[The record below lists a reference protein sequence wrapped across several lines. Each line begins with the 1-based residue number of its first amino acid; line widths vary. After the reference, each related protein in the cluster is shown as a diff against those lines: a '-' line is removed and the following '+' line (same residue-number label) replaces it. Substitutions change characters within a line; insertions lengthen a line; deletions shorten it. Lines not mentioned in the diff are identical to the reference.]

1 MESQKINRLKV
12 VLVENG
18 KTGKWLAEQVGKNEA
33 TVSRWCSNKMQ
44 PSLDMLVKIA
54 GLLNVDPR
62 QLINGGNNDWLWQ
75 RRKLQRKR
83 RTPSILKPYCLT
95 AATISVVAHRS
106 MISAMWYLRLCFSD
120 LLAKNLMML
129 KLRCASNVSTEELLM
144 KRKSQDSLIP
154 PLATKI

>member
-54 GLLNVDPR
+54 ELLDLDPR
-62 QLINGGNNDWLWQ
+62 QLINGSDND
-75 RRKLQRKR
+75 
-83 RTPSILKPYCLT
+83 
-95 AATISVVAHRS
+95 
-106 MISAMWYLRLCFSD
+106 
-120 LLAKNLMML
+120 
-129 KLRCASNVSTEELLM
+129 
-144 KRKSQDSLIP
+144 
-154 PLATKI
+154 